1 MRSVTYD
8 LRLDVRR
15 SGSQASIRMRQGEQ
29 KARRIVAALT
39 DGGKP
44 LGYEYLD
51 AAILRAV
58 KPDETVLLD
67 DCELTGSIVGYEIPE
82 QLAAVEGAVTCE
94 ILIYGVDGAILY
106 SPRFD
111 VYVEGVLYDNGKI
124 TSRDEFRTLI
134 AALAKLNQLEA
145 TEEDRQEAEAE
156 RRDAEELRLTAEEER
171 QAAEQLR
178 QDAEAEREGKLSSIR
193 VTASTLKTGYPATAS
208 VSMTAEDGIRL
219 ALGLPRG
226 EKGETGLGF
235 KLIDHFD
242 TEEELLA
249 AVTAPNP
256 GDGYGVGTT
265 TPCDVYIYGEKSGW
279 VNYGQI
285 VGAIGETGADGA
297 YYYPEVDTD
306 GNLRWWN
313 NGDLENPTPV
323 NIKGP
328 KGDKG
333 DQGIQGPKGDPGDTG
348 AAGPQGEP
356 GKDAELPS
364 WVGSRKPAYNANEI
378 TLFDVSSNY
387 NASNIEEALA
397 EEAAARKSLEVSKA
411 NRAYVLSG
419 TLLASEWTGNTAPFV
434 QTVYIDGVTKT
445 LLATADAVH
454 SSDISTENT
463 ILRAWARVSY
473 FEHGNGYIKAV
484 CTKAKP
490 EVDLEIKLLVHG

>member
-58 KPDETVLLD
+58 KPDGTVLLD

-82 QLAAVEGAVTCE
+82 QLTAAEGAVTCE
-94 ILIYGVDGAILY
+94 ILIYGVDNAILY

-156 RRDAEELRLTAEEER
+156 RQDAEELRLNAEEER
-171 QAAEQLR
+171 QAAEALR
-178 QDAEAEREGKLSSIR
+178 QEAETNRAGKLSSIS

-208 VSMTAEDGIRL
+208 ISMTAEDGIRL

-242 TEEELLA
+242 TEEELLT
-249 AVTAPNP
+249 AVQAPNP

-285 VGAIGETGADGA
+285 KGAIGETGANGA
-297 YYYPEVDTD
+297 YYCPEIDEN
-306 GNLRWWN
+306 GNLSWWN
-313 NGDLENPTPV
+313 TGDLENPVSV

-333 DQGIQGPKGDPGDTG
+333 DQGIQGKV
-348 AAGPQGEP
+348 GPQGKQGIQGPKGE
-356 GKDAELPS
+356 DAVLPS
-364 WVGSRKPAYNANEI
+364 WVGDKKPAYTASEI
-378 TLFDVSSNY
+378 HLSDQKGYY
-387 NASNIEEALA
+387 NASNLETALEETAQRVSSNVYEIA
-397 EEAAARKSLEVSKA
+397 KKEVTLQTADWIYNETDMRYDATIADERIKPDVIL
-411 NRAYVLSG
+411 VLSVPDAWNGKLDLSALRPGSG
-419 TLLASEWTGNTAPFV
+419 TVKVWTNIVPPESITL
-434 QTVYIDGVTKT
+434 YMSLYGV
-445 LLATADAVH
+445 
-454 SSDISTENT
+454 
-463 ILRAWARVSY
+463 R
-473 FEHGNGYIKAV
+473 
-484 CTKAKP
+484 
-490 EVDLEIKLLVHG
+490 

>member
-15 SGSQASIRMRQGEQ
+15 SGSQASIRMRHGEQ

-58 KPDETVLLD
+58 KPDGTVLLD

-82 QLAAVEGAVTCE
+82 QLTAAEGAVTCE
-94 ILIYGVDGAILY
+94 ILIYGVDNAILY

-134 AALAKLNQLEA
+134 AALAKLNRLEA

-156 RRDAEELRLTAEEER
+156 RQDAEELRLNAEEER

-178 QDAEAEREGKLSSIR
+178 QEAEAEREGKLSSIS

-208 VSMTAEDGIRL
+208 ISMTAEDGIRL

-249 AVTAPNP
+249 AVPAPKP

-297 YYYPEVDTD
+297 YYYPEIDAD
-306 GNLRWWN
+306 GNLSWWN
-313 NGDLENPTPV
+313 TGDLENPTPV

-333 DQGIQGPKGDPGDTG
+333 DQGIQGEV
-348 AAGPQGEP
+348 GPQGEQGIQGP
-356 GKDAELPS
+356 KGEDAVLPS
-364 WVGSRKPAYNANEI
+364 WIGDKKPAYTASEIHLSDQKGYYDASNLEAAMEETAQRIGSNVYEVAKKGVTLQTADWIYNEMEMRYDATIADELIVPGMILLLVLPDEWKGKVSMTALEPGTGTVKVWTNNVPPESI
-378 TLFDVSSNY
+378 TLHM
-387 NASNIEEALA
+387 
-397 EEAAARKSLEVSKA
+397 
-411 NRAYVLSG
+411 VLFS
-419 TLLASEWTGNTAPFV
+419 V
-434 QTVYIDGVTKT
+434 
-445 LLATADAVH
+445 
-454 SSDISTENT
+454 
-463 ILRAWARVSY
+463 R
-473 FEHGNGYIKAV
+473 
-484 CTKAKP
+484 
-490 EVDLEIKLLVHG
+490 